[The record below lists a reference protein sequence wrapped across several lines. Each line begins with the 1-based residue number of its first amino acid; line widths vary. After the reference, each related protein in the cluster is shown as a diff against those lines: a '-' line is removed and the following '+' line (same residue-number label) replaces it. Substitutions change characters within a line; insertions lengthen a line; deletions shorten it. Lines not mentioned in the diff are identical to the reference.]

1 MTTTPHITCPCC
13 GQPMNA
19 GKAPIDALEEAPLS
33 AVKRTIVRRLAK
45 AYPRSVSAEALIE
58 EIYSGARE
66 PEKARNILSIQLNRL
81 RRDLSQYG
89 WTIPRAPGGKGNLA
103 VYKLEPLP

>member
-1 MTTTPHITCPCC
+1 MTTAPHITCPCC

-19 GKAPIDALEEAPLS
+19 GKAPIDALEAAPLS

-45 AYPRSVSAEALIE
+45 AYPRSVSADALID
-58 EIYSGARE
+58 EIYRGSRE
-66 PEKARNILSIQLNRL
+66 PENARTALNVQISRL
-81 RRDLSQYG
+81 RDKLPLYG
-89 WTIPRAPGGKGNLA
+89 WTIPRAPDGKGNLA